1 MSRHEAIAIAQRGE
15 RFLVTCHIRPDAD
28 ALGSAIGFAV
38 MLRSLGREAVVYSQ
52 DGVPPNL
59 AFLEG
64 SSAVVN
70 VIPEGNFDATFVM
83 DAAAQSLVPR
93 LPERT
98 RTGPVV
104 IVDHHAAHDGYGEV
118 VVREI
123 DACSTGE
130 VVLRLWRD
138 LTRTDEVPRPAAQ
151 PIYAA
156 IVADTGGFRYPGTKG
171 DTLRMGA
178 RLLDLG
184 VNPWDVASNLFERW
198 SRERMALLGEVL
210 RALEVELNGEFVV
223 VCVDHAMM
231 ERSGATDEM
240 LEGMVNYGRMLAGVR
255 VAGLLWLPRGC
266 PGEVKIS
273 FRSDGDVDVAAIA
286 VALGGGGHCTAAG
299 ASMVVGSLHEARSR
313 VLEAVKHML
322 ASNPR
327 KIG

>member
-1 MSRHEAIAIAQRGE
+1 MSRHEAIALVQNGE
-15 RFLVTCHIRPDAD
+15 RFLITCHIRPDAD
-28 ALGSAIGFAV
+28 ALGSAIGFAE
-38 MLRSLGREAVVYSQ
+38 MLRSLGREVVVYSQ

-59 AFLEG
+59 LFLEG
-64 SSAVVN
+64 SKTVVG
-70 VIPEGNFDATFVM
+70 VIPEESFDATFVM
-83 DAAAQSLVPR
+83 DAAARSLVPK
-93 LPERT
+93 LPERA

-104 IVDHHAAHDGYGEV
+104 IVDHHAAHDGYGEL

-138 LTRTDEVPRPAAQ
+138 LTGTDDVPRSAAQ

-171 DTLRMGA
+171 DTLRIGA
-178 RLLDLG
+178 RLLDHG
-184 VNPWDVASNLFERW
+184 VNPWDVASHLFERW

-210 RALEVELNGEFVV
+210 RALEVELDGEFVI
-223 VCVDHAMM
+223 VCVDRATM
-231 ERSGATDEM
+231 ERTGATDEM

-266 PGEVKIS
+266 PGEVKLS

-286 VALGGGGHCTAAG
+286 VTLGGGGHRTAAG
-299 ASMVVGSLHEARSR
+299 ASLSIGSLAEARAR
-313 VLEAVKHML
+313 VLEAVKQAL
-322 ASNPR
+322 SATPR
-327 KIG
+327 KAG